1 MNGQEDIMIM
11 LIQNGQVFAPE
22 PLGAKDVLIAGGR
35 LAAVRK
41 PGAVRMNGV
50 DMTTIDASG
59 KYVVPGLID
68 THVHILGGGGEGG
81 PATRAPEIR
90 IEDIVGSGVTTLVG
104 CLGTDGTTR
113 HMESLLAKAR
123 GLEIEGISTFIYSG
137 SYEVPIQTLTGS
149 ARTDLILI
157 DKVIGAGEVAISDH
171 RSSQPTF
178 EEFARLAAECRV
190 GGMLGGKAGVLHCH
204 LGDGPRKLEFFFRLI
219 RDTEIPPTQLMPT
232 HINRNRELFEEGVR
246 WIKAGGF
253 VDLTTG
259 PDPDPSKE
267 PDVSIEDCV
276 RLFLEH
282 GVPFKRWTV
291 SSDSNGSFPVF
302 DKSGKLIA
310 LTIASEHDLFR
321 KFRDLVRK
329 GLLKLEEALWPF
341 ATNSADFY
349 KLVRKGRIAEGLDA
363 DILILNKNLELDTV
377 IAGGRRMMEDGKVIA
392 RGTFSA

>member
-1 MNGQEDIMIM
+1 MNGREDTMIT
-11 LIQNGQVFAPE
+11 LIKNGQVFAPE
-22 PLGAKDVLIAGGR
+22 PLGVKDVLIAGGR
-35 LAAVRK
+35 LAAVRG
-41 PGAVRMNGV
+41 PGSVRVSGT

-90 IEDIVGSGVTTLVG
+90 VEDIIGSGVTTLVG

-123 GLEIEGISTFIYSG
+123 GLEAEGISTFIYSG
-137 SYEVPIQTLTGS
+137 SYEVPVRTFTGS
-149 ARTDLILI
+149 VRTDLILI
-157 DKVIGAGEVAISDH
+157 DKVIGAGEIAVSDH

-190 GGMLGGKAGVLHCH
+190 GGMLGGKAGILHCH
-204 LGDGPRKLEFFFRLI
+204 LGDGPRKLDYFFRLI
-219 RDTEIPPTQLMPT
+219 GETEIPPTQVMPT
-232 HINRNRELFEEGVR
+232 HINRNRELFEEGIR

-259 PDPDPSKE
+259 PDPDPAKE
-267 PDVSIEDCV
+267 PDVSIEDCA
-276 RLFLEH
+276 RLFQES
-282 GVPFKRWTV
+282 GVPVERWTV

-310 LTIASEHDLFR
+310 LTIASQKDLFR
-321 KFRDLVRK
+321 KFLDVVRK
-329 GLLKLEEALWPF
+329 GLLKLEDALRPF
-341 ATNSADFY
+341 ATNATDFY
-349 KLVRKGRIAEGLDA
+349 KLARKGRIAEGLDA
-363 DILILNKNLELDTV
+363 DVLILNENLELDTV
-377 IAGGRRMMEDGKVIA
+377 IAGGRRMMENGKVIA